1 MTYIKHKYLS
11 IYVLLDRK
19 KSSSLLF
26 SPYIHNNI
34 QDRIKQNRHHRYLL
48 QKMRKQQTSIHPAM
62 FECHKLCIE
71 ISASAWNDKSSENLF
86 TYQRSIT
93 SSGITFWSYLF
104 FWPDTDF
111 SCFPKANARDS
122 AFIGIEPERRCLCCL
137 LTPFRVINY
146 LTIFE
151 LDFANGIDRT
161 TRNRFFF
168 FVLSELFHTSLG

>member
-1 MTYIKHKYLS
+1 
-11 IYVLLDRK
+11 
-19 KSSSLLF
+19 
-26 SPYIHNNI
+26 
-34 QDRIKQNRHHRYLL
+34 
-48 QKMRKQQTSIHPAM
+48 M

-111 SCFPKANARDS
+111 SCFPKTNARDS
-122 AFIGIEPERRCLCCL
+122 AFIGIESERRCLCCL

-168 FVLSELFHTSLG
+168 LCCANCFILHWVEIGSDEQKCLSSTISMYSEFGLAILKYIWNCALI